1 MTSCTKKAP
10 LAAARFIWDSDFNS
24 LQLSVRAAVSAAARD
39 RGFGMNA
46 LLQGLRQKFA
56 YGTQTCSHPGILISQ
71 GAQIQK
77 FSSRHL
83 RGGGF
88 HAYIWLKGN
97 PNVDHYGNI
106 LLAF

>member
-1 MTSCTKKAP
+1 M
-10 LAAARFIWDSDFNS
+10 AAARFIWDSDFNS

-56 YGTQTCSHPGILISQ
+56 YGTQTCSHPGILNLQ
-71 GAQIQK
+71 GTQILK
-77 FSSRHL
+77 FSL
-83 RGGGF
+83 RRLKRRGHF
-88 HAYIWLKGN
+88 AICYCVLKGI